1 MEVLVVG
8 AGAVGRWVA
17 EVVAAPVAFA
27 DTDPQRAVAAADA
40 TENARAVAVDT
51 AASFAVVA
59 VAVPMRAAGAAID
72 AHAAAAERAIV
83 DFTGVMGEPLAA
95 MAAAGPPGVE
105 RASFHPLFAPAH
117 APGRIAVT
125 DGDGGPAVDRLRG
138 WLADAGN
145 ELVEVPAAVHDD
157 AMETIQGR
165 THAAILAFAL
175 AADDVPDALATP
187 VYEELSR
194 LADRVTGGT
203 PGVYADIQ
211 STFGGSQEV
220 AAAADRIA
228 AAAAGD
234 GDAFAEV
241 YEDAS

>member
-1 MEVLVVG
+1 
-8 AGAVGRWVA
+8 
-17 EVVAAPVAFA
+17 
-27 DTDPQRAVAAADA
+27 
-40 TENARAVAVDT
+40 
-51 AASFAVVA
+51 
-59 VAVPMRAAGAAID
+59 
-72 AHAAAAERAIV
+72 
-83 DFTGVMGEPLAA
+83 
-95 MAAAGPPGVE
+95 
-105 RASFHPLFAPAH
+105 
-117 APGRIAVT
+117 
-125 DGDGGPAVDRLRG
+125 G

-211 STFGGSQEV
+211 SAFGGSQEV